1 MRFVLSSSELLRGLV
16 SVSRVLA
23 NKPALAILDN
33 FLFDL
38 KDNSL
43 TVTASDGETTL
54 RTSLPV
60 EQVLEEG
67 AAAVP
72 ARLLIDSLKEFPDQP
87 LTFLTDKAS
96 SLNIIWSS
104 GASKIPF
111 FPAED
116 YPVFPVIS
124 EDANSLEIPAPILL
138 NGINDTIYA
147 TAEEEL
153 RPVMNG
159 IFFDIDTTGTSIV
172 ASDAHKLVCYTVFA
186 VKGADKCSF
195 ILHKKPASVLKN
207 IIAKADGNIAV
218 KFDKRNAMF
227 AFDNTVLVCRL
238 VDGNYPAYR
247 TVIPKNNQNKMI
259 IGRVEFLNAVR
270 RVAVCSNQ
278 ATSHIILKISAGEI
292 MISAEDTSFA
302 ISAYEK
308 LSCQYDGVD
317 IEIGFK
323 APFLAEILSNLPF
336 ENICMCLADRCRA
349 ALIVSADEKDPSEE
363 LCALLMPIMLNS

>member
-207 IIAKADGNIAV
+207 IIAKA
-218 KFDKRNAMF
+218 F

-278 ATSHIILKISAGEI
+278 ATSHIILKISAGEL

-308 LSCQYDGVD
+308 LNCQYDGVD

-336 ENICMCLADRCRA
+336 ENVCVCLADRCRA

>member
-87 LTFLTDKAS
+87 LSFLTDKAS

-124 EDANSLEIPAPILL
+124 EDANSLDIAAPILL

-172 ASDAHKLVCYTVFA
+172 ASDAHKLVCYTVFS
-186 VKGADKCSF
+186 VKGGEKCSF
-195 ILHKKPASVLKN
+195 ILHKKPAAVLKN
-207 IIAKADGNIAV
+207 IIGKTEGDISV

-227 AFDNTVLVCRL
+227 SFDNTVLVCRL

-259 IGRVEFLNAVR
+259 IGRVELLNAVR

>member
-1 MRFVLSSSELLRGLV
+1 
-16 SVSRVLA
+16 
-23 NKPALAILDN
+23 
-33 FLFDL
+33 
-38 KDNSL
+38 
-43 TVTASDGETTL
+43 
-54 RTSLPV
+54 
-60 EQVLEEG
+60 
-67 AAAVP
+67 
-72 ARLLIDSLKEFPDQP
+72 
-87 LTFLTDKAS
+87 
-96 SLNIIWSS
+96 
-104 GASKIPF
+104 
-111 FPAED
+111 
-116 YPVFPVIS
+116 
-124 EDANSLEIPAPILL
+124 
-138 NGINDTIYA
+138 
-147 TAEEEL
+147 
-153 RPVMNG
+153 MNG

-278 ATSHIILKISAGEI
+278 ATSHIILKISAGEL

-308 LSCQYDGVD
+308 LNCQYDGVD

-336 ENICMCLADRCRA
+336 ENVCVCLADRCRA